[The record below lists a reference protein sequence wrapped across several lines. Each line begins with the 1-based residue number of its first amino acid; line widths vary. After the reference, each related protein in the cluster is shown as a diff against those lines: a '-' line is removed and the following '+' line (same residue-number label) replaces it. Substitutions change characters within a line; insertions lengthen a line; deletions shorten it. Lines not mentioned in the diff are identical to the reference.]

1 MQAPPI
7 DKLMDKIHSI
17 YKLVILSSRRTIEL
31 ADGAQKLVNAP
42 ADAKPSEIAIE
53 EIIEGKISYKIKE
66 GK

>member
-7 DKLMDKIHSI
+7 DKLMDKIHSM

-31 ADGAQKLVNAP
+31 ADGAQKLVNTP
-42 ADAKPSEIAIE
+42 ADAKPSDIAIE
-53 EIIEGKISYKIKE
+53 EIIEGKVSYKVME

>member
-42 ADAKPSEIAIE
+42 ADAKPSDIAIE
-53 EIIEGKISYKIKE
+53 EIIEGKISYKVKE

>member
-31 ADGAQKLVNAP
+31 ADGAQKLVNAF

-53 EIIEGKISYKIKE
+53 EIIEGKISYKVKE

>member
-1 MQAPPI
+1 MQVPPI

-31 ADGAQKLVNAP
+31 ADGAQRLVNAS
-42 ADAKPSEIAIE
+42 ADAKPSDIAIE
-53 EIIEGKISYKIKE
+53 EIIEGKISYKVKE

>member
-31 ADGAQKLVNAP
+31 ADGAQKLVNAS

-53 EIIEGKISYKIKE
+53 EIIEGKISYKVKE

>member
-53 EIIEGKISYKIKE
+53 EIIEGKISYKVKE

>member
-42 ADAKPSEIAIE
+42 ADAKPSDIALK
-53 EIIEGKISYKIKE
+53 EIIKGKISYKVKE